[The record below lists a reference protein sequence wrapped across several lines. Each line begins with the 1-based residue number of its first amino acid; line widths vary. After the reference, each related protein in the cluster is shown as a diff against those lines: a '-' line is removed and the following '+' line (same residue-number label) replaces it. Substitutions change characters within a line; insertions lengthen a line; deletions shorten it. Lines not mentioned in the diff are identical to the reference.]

1 MWIESVAS
9 FVFVFGEDTLS
20 SPKPV
25 TPLNN
30 EAARIFAIDVLS
42 LDIVC
47 EDGVDIDMQATERG
61 ESLLTKQPLCFDE
74 TLDQFLVWKKA

>member
-9 FVFVFGEDTLS
+9 FVLVFGEDALT
-20 SPKPV
+20 SPKSV
-25 TPLNN
+25 APLDN
-30 EAARIFAIDVLS
+30 EAARIFTIDVLS
-42 LDIVC
+42 LDVVC

-74 TLDQFLVWKKA
+74 TLDQFFVR